1 MVTTPPRKN
10 KAPNILGDWDDVRFF
25 LAVAKTG
32 SFSAAATQLNTKQT
46 TVGRR
51 IQALERRLG
60 AKLFDRHRH
69 GMEVTPAARGVLMQ
83 AESMMSNATS
93 IERHLAG
100 LDREMAGIVRVAA
113 TEGLAAQWLVPR
125 LSELRRRH
133 SDIVV
138 QVIVGDQVLDLATRQ
153 ADLAIHFFRP
163 TSNQLVAARVGQFNM
178 SIFAAPAYI
187 EQYGLPQRL
196 EDLNEH
202 HIVDHT
208 TLHSLPAM
216 KAWTEVVERSASVV
230 LRTNSS
236 HSAMEAVKASWGLSV
251 FPSYSRKGENLIE
264 APIDLNITRDIWLV
278 SHEETNKGARIR
290 AVIDYIRERFHQD
303 EREWFS
309 LSQHRTAALVAS

>member
-1 MVTTPPRKN
+1 MATVSPK
-10 KAPNILGDWDDVRFF
+10 KSKVPNILGDWDDVRFF

-69 GMEVTPAARGVLMQ
+69 GMEVTPAARGVLVD
-83 AESMMSNATS
+83 AESMLSNATS

-100 LDREMAGIVRVAA
+100 LDREMSGVVRVTA
-113 TEGLAAQWLVPR
+113 TEGLASHWLVPG
-125 LSELRRRH
+125 LAALRKTH
-133 SDIVV
+133 PDIIV
-138 QVIVGDQVLDLATRQ
+138 QVVSGDEMLDLATRQ
-153 ADLAIHFFRP
+153 ADLAIRFFRP

-178 SIFAAPAYI
+178 SILAAPNYI
-187 EQYGLPQRL
+187 EQYGLPQKL
-196 EDLNEH
+196 DDLREH

-208 TLHSLPAM
+208 VLHSLPAM
-216 KAWTEVVERSASVV
+216 KPWSEVVERSPSVV

-236 HSAMEAVKASWGLSV
+236 YAAMEAVSVGYGISV
-251 FPSYSRKGENLIE
+251 FPDYVTKMTNLMA
-264 APIDLNITRDIWLV
+264 APIDLKIVRDIWLV

-290 AVIDYIRERFHQD
+290 TVIDYIREKFRED

-309 LSQHRTAALVAS
+309 LPAGRSMAAA